1 MSRYQFAMPK
11 LYSSS
16 DIVKVLQK
24 RGFVYI
30 SQKGSHVKLRKTGNP
45 TLTVIV
51 PAGRKEIPSGTFK
64 SILRQASLS
73 QDDFGQKPASR

>member
-1 MSRYQFAMPK
+1 MPK

-16 DIVKVLQK
+16 EIIKVLQK

-30 SQKGSHVKLRKTGNP
+30 SQKGSHAKFRKIGSP

-51 PAGRKEIPSGTFK
+51 PAGKREIPSGTFR
-64 SILRQASLS
+64 SILRQANLTEN
-73 QDDFGQKPASR
+73 DFKKK